1 MYEGC
6 VTLCKE
12 FMKADVFINNQV
24 AVFSLSL
31 LIYNTLKKKIKV
43 NRNILGDF

>member
-1 MYEGC
+1 M
-6 VTLCKE
+6 TLCKE

-31 LIYNTLKKKIKV
+31 LIYNTLKKIKV

>member
-1 MYEGC
+1 MYESC

-24 AVFSLSL
+24 AVFHLVFSY
-31 LIYNTLKKKIKV
+31 IV
-43 NRNILGDF
+43 P